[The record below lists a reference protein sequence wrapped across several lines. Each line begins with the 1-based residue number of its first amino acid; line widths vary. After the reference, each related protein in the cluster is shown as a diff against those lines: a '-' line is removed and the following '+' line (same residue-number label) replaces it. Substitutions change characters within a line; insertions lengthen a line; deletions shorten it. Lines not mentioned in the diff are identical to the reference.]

1 MVEMFKGSVF
11 GFQII
16 SAQQLPK
23 PEHDKPTSIVDPQ
36 VWVEVHGVPID
47 NNKKKT
53 HHVNNNG
60 EALLSAQLL
69 LCSVVC
75 VLEEEF
81 ARSVLERST
90 ARLVSLGTNYCGHTF
105 TATTLCCCL
114 ECLRRNFVFKK
125 EKLSPC
131 TKED

>member
-1 MVEMFKGSVF
+1 MFEPVNVQFMLNSFVF
-11 GFQII
+11 GFQVI

-60 EALLSAQLL
+60 EIQ
-69 LCSVVC
+69 
-75 VLEEEF
+75 
-81 ARSVLERST
+81 
-90 ARLVSLGTNYCGHTF
+90 
-105 TATTLCCCL
+105 
-114 ECLRRNFVFKK
+114 
-125 EKLSPC
+125 
-131 TKED
+131 